1 MAQTKKIDQAR
12 WLEFLSM
19 FSNGNRGRLVAIDV
33 ADMAIGDQPLTDAA
47 QRRIR
52 NMNKYINP
60 NGVRTSCPA
69 IPSFITLILLMVWF
83 LLLGSASAESG
94 KAGSPKPAQ
103 TDYGRIAGKWLR
115 PDGGYVLELS
125 DVKPEG
131 KLKAAYFNPRPINVA
146 KAEWR
151 SVDDRIQ
158 VFVELRDVN
167 YPGSTYTLVYDPEQD
182 RLNGDYYQAVQ
193 KVTFDFIFIRKK

>member
-1 MAQTKKIDQAR
+1 MK
-12 WLEFLSM
+12 
-19 FSNGNRGRLVAIDV
+19 N
-33 ADMAIGDQPLTDAA
+33 
-47 QRRIR
+47 
-52 NMNKYINP
+52 YINP
-60 NGVRTSCPA
+60 KGVRTSRSA
-69 IPSFITLILLMVWF
+69 ILWIVSLILSTVW
-83 LLLGSASAESG
+83 LLLSWSASAESG

-125 DVKPEG
+125 DVKPGG

-151 SVDDRIQ
+151 SVDGRIQ

-167 YPGSTYTLVYDPEQD
+167 YPGSTYTLIYDPEQD
-182 RLNGDYYQAVQ
+182 RLNGYYYQAVQ
-193 KVTFDFIFIRKK
+193 KVTFDVVFIRKK

>member
-1 MAQTKKIDQAR
+1 
-12 WLEFLSM
+12 
-19 FSNGNRGRLVAIDV
+19 
-33 ADMAIGDQPLTDAA
+33 
-47 QRRIR
+47 
-52 NMNKYINP
+52 MNKYIIP
-60 NGVRTSCPA
+60 NGVRTSHPA
-69 IPSFITLILLMVWF
+69 IPWVVTVILLVVW
-83 LLLGSASAESG
+83 LLLPWPASAESEKDG
-94 KAGSPKPAQ
+94 TAKPVQ
-103 TDYGRIAGKWLR
+103 TDHGRIAGKWLR

-167 YPGSTYTLVYDPEQD
+167 YPGSTYTLIYDPEQD
-182 RLNGDYYQAVQ
+182 RLNGYYYQAVQ
-193 KVTFDFIFIRKK
+193 KVTFDVVFVRKK